1 MSDPSS
7 LTQPTRLRW
16 RESDTGIRP
25 LPGPA
30 LAYAD
35 RVDGELEPRIDPPAA
50 DRAQL
55 RVSVED
61 RHRVAEM
68 LREAAGE
75 GRLELGELDERL
87 EAAYAARTYADLV
100 PLTADLPAH
109 HAAMPASE
117 PASAARPSS
126 PVAAAPSHERHV
138 AVLGGFDRK
147 GVWTVPQ
154 ELRITAVLG
163 GASLDLRRATFAA
176 PEVVILLNA
185 FLGGAEVIVGPRTHV
200 VMEGIG
206 ILGGFDGPTDKVPAE
221 LDDSSPTV
229 RIRGRAVLGG
239 VSVVRKA
246 VPGPGPRILRRR
258 QD

>member
-1 MSDPSS
+1 VRQSAVDC
-7 LTQPTRLRW
+7 W
-16 RESDTGIRP
+16 RESDAGIQVLERGRAP
-25 LPGPA
+25 TLT
-30 LAYAD
+30 L
-35 RVDGELEPRIDPPAA
+35 VDGQLEPPDDPPTP
-50 DRAQL
+50 DRAQM
-55 RVSVED
+55 RVSDDD
-61 RHRVAEM
+61 RHRVAEI

-75 GRLELGELDERL
+75 GRLELAELDERL
-87 EAAYAARTYADLV
+87 EAAYAARTCADLA

-109 HAAMPASE
+109 RRATAPQ
-117 PASAARPSS
+117 P
-126 PVAAAPSHERHV
+126 AAAPPVVAGRRYERHV

-147 GVWTVPQ
+147 GAWTVPQ

-176 PEVVILLNA
+176 SEVVIDLNA
-185 FLGGAEVIVGPRTHV
+185 FLGGAEVTVGPHTRV